1 MTDIN
6 QQYQIPQYNNDNRK
20 NTLSD
25 CFNSCLIKNKIVF
38 YITIILGCLLYILA
52 IKDFY
57 NSIIGE
63 KLKYINSIFASLL
76 TIFCP
81 IWLQSP
87 YNISF
92 DLKRDFLRVY
102 FIVFILLCLFGLI
115 ISYKSD
121 DKSSF
126 YICNSIL
133 LLAGIFLA
141 LSYTNICKNIER
153 SCDSTCNGFDQF
165 FCCLRHTYFVCDC
178 HCDCG
183 DCGNCGDCG
192 DCGNCG
198 DCGDCGDCIIM

>member
-25 CFNSCLIKNKIVF
+25 CFNSCLIIKNKIVF

-57 NSIIGE
+57 DSIIGE

-102 FIVFILLCLFGLI
+102 FYILL
-115 ISYKSD
+115 Y
-121 DKSSF
+121 
-126 YICNSIL
+126 L
-133 LLAGIFLA
+133 LYCVYL
-141 LSYTNICKNIER
+141 
-153 SCDSTCNGFDQF
+153 D
-165 FCCLRHTYFVCDC
+165 
-178 HCDCG
+178 
-183 DCGNCGDCG
+183 
-192 DCGNCG
+192 
-198 DCGDCGDCIIM
+198 